1 LVSVLCLLFTTTAYA
16 QLPPELSQ
24 NAHVELLTMSPGT
37 AVHAVFG
44 HSGLRF
50 VDPAVGF
57 DAVFNYG
64 TFDPSDPMFIPKFT
78 YGDMR
83 YYLSVAGGAS
93 VVRAYASEE
102 RSIFSQQLALTPDQV
117 ARLYAAVLE
126 NLEPAN
132 RYYPYDFVRDNC
144 STRILELLREHAGLV
159 MNPSFEGAATYRDL
173 IQGYLTNDNPLSIG
187 IDLVL
192 GLPMDRV
199 PSAAERTFLPYEL
212 MSAVDASTIGAS
224 PAVAR
229 TDTVLWIAPP
239 ETAERSAPWL
249 AYVLWALAA
258 VLALVAWLPGVNRWH
273 RRELVDRSLLW
284 FSGLLGLFLLFMWLG
299 TMHTV
304 TSWNVNLLWAFPVNA
319 WAGWRYQKAS
329 SAKWYRIVAAVLCTV
344 AIVSPLLPT
353 LLPQQVPLS
362 VWPLA
367 VVLLGLHITRR
378 RP

>member
-1 LVSVLCLLFTTTAYA
+1 
-16 QLPPELSQ
+16 
-24 NAHVELLTMSPGT
+24 MSPGT

-50 VDPAVGF
+50 VDSEIGF

-64 TFDPSDPMFIPKFT
+64 TFDPSDPLFIPKFS

-83 YYLSVAGGAS
+83 YYLSAAGGPA
-93 VVRAYASEE
+93 VVRAYAAEE
-102 RSIFSQQLALTPDQV
+102 RSIFSQVLALSPDQV
-117 ARLYAAVLE
+117 ARLYAAVLD
-126 NLEPAN
+126 NYRLEN
-132 RYYPYDFVRDNC
+132 RYYQYDFVRDNC
-144 STRILELLREHAGLV
+144 STRILELLREHAGLE
-159 MNPSFEGAATYRDL
+159 MDPSFGGAATYRDL

-212 MSAVDASTIGAS
+212 MYAVDASTIGS
-224 PAVAR
+224 DPAVSR
-229 TDTVLWIAPP
+229 TDTLLWITPP
-239 ETAERSAPWL
+239 ENAEPATPWL
-249 AYVLWALAA
+249 TYSLWALAA
-258 VLALVAWLPGVNRWH
+258 VLALIAWLPGINRWR

-304 TSWNVNLLWAFPVNA
+304 TSWNVNLLWAFPANV
-319 WAGWRYQKAS
+319 WAGWRYRKAS

-362 VWPLA
+362 VWPFA
-367 VVLLGLHITRR
+367 VILLGLHITRKVN
-378 RP
+378 